1 MTPDDPP
8 PPGPPEPPANGAGEP
23 PPPATQEPQPR
34 ATAGASL
41 RDDLGTRE
49 PSPARR
55 PRRKGRRLAA
65 FAILAAVI
73 LVLIAGGLVVGG
85 WSAGGPA
92 RAATPVIIAEGSSVA
107 GAADTLEQAGVIGSA
122 RMFTLRARL
131 LAGSRPIQAGEY
143 EIPAGASEAAIMSLL
158 QSGRTLQRFIVVP
171 EGMPS
176 VLVHDRLMAA
186 SVLTGDVPV
195 PEEGSLLPDT
205 YSYQR
210 GESRAA
216 VVARMQEAMRH
227 TLDRLWRQ
235 RSPNSVVTTPR
246 EAIILASIVEKETG
260 KPAERRMVAGVYSNR
275 VRQGMKLDA
284 DPTVI
289 YPITRGR
296 PLGRRI
302 LRSELQAN
310 NGYNT
315 YARPGLPIG
324 PIANPGRE
332 SIAAVLNPADTR
344 ALYFVADGTGG
355 HVFADTLQ
363 QHNANVQRWY
373 ALRRAR
379 GEM

>member
-1 MTPDDPP
+1 MNEDPP
-8 PPGPPEPPANGAGEP
+8 PAPPEPPAP
-23 PPPATQEPQPR
+23 LPAPAAPSGT
-34 ATAGASL
+34 SL
-41 RDDLGTRE
+41 RDRVERGGSA
-49 PSPARR
+49 SPR
-55 PRRKGRRLAA
+55 PRRKGRRVLA

-73 LVLIAGGLVVGG
+73 GVLIAGGFLIGG

-92 RAATPVIIAEGSSVA
+92 RAPTPVMIAQGSSVS
-107 GAADTLEQAGVIGSA
+107 GAAETLEQAGAIGSA
-122 RMFTLRARL
+122 RMFRLRARL
-131 LAGSRPIQAGEY
+131 LGGGTPIQAGEY

-186 SVLTGDVPV
+186 DVLTGDVPV
-195 PEEGSLLPDT
+195 PEEGSILPDT

-216 VVARMQEAMRH
+216 VVARMQEAMRR
-227 TLDRLWRQ
+227 TLARLWRE
-235 RSPNSVVTTPR
+235 RRPNSVVSSPR

-260 KPAERRMVAGVYSNR
+260 KPSERRAVAGVYSNR
-275 VRQGMKLDA
+275 LRQGMKLDA

-302 LRSELQAN
+302 LRSELQAD

-315 YARPGLPIG
+315 YARAGLPIG

-332 SIAAVLNPADTR
+332 SIAAVLNPEPHR
-344 ALYFVADGTGG
+344 FLYFVADGTGG
-355 HVFADTLQ
+355 HIFAETLA

-373 ALRRAR
+373 AIRRQR